1 MPRRLP
7 RASKTQRRINS
18 FNLHTEF
25 PRQVLPPSFS
35 DEKLSNSP
43 RPARLTASS
52 GFTPWLTWPRPRSRS
67 VLQLSRDR
75 AATRQRPSDPAPR
88 SRQPSRHQCPDLHAG
103 TCVHSPG
110 HPALPTV
117 TSTRSAPAPCAQP
130 ITLQT
135 TLIRQELLL
144 PCEYL
149 QCPEQS
155 LTEGE
160 EKVPPVKGDR
170 GLGCDHCPARGS
182 TGDSDSQRDRMKGP
196 RRETG
201 PWESMTSWWDMQMTL
216 TSLK

>member
-1 MPRRLP
+1 MADV
-7 RASKTQRRINS
+7 ASSTQP
-18 FNLHTEF
+18 LG
-25 PRQVLPPSFS
+25 PPTVPGPCSNTPPPERPS
-35 DEKLSNSP
+35 PMQQAALSAPVP
-43 RPARLTASS
+43 RPPRGDVCALTR
-52 GFTPWLTWPRPRSRS
+52 T
-67 VLQLSRDR
+67 
-75 AATRQRPSDPAPR
+75 
-88 SRQPSRHQCPDLHAG
+88 
-103 TCVHSPG
+103 
-110 HPALPTV
+110 PALPTV

-135 TLIRQELLL
+135 TLISQELLL
-144 PCEYL
+144 PREYL

-170 GLGCDHCPARGS
+170 GLGCDHCPARVS
-182 TGDSDSQRDRMKGP
+182 TGDSDSQCNRMKGP